1 MTRIFSKIILVSLI
15 FLPCLVLLS
24 CRSTSPLVHPDA
36 AETNRRAPD
45 VFDVC
50 LETSKGK
57 ISIEVHRDWSPHGA
71 DRFYNL
77 VRACYYDDTRFFR
90 VIQGRWAQFGING
103 DPKISN
109 AWRARTIADDPK
121 VESNARG
128 TVAYAFSVPNGRT
141 TQVFINLKDNR
152 RRMMPSSCPLEKLSK
167 AWKWPTRSMP
177 NTANQPA
184 VAFAAGSKVRFLK
197 RAIRICRSIS
207 QSLITSFGQRLL
219 TSRAARRPGATPGD
233 RTRSAHKNRAGITSS
248 STSRRWCR

>member
-24 CRSTSPLVHPDA
+24 CRSTSPLLVHPDA

-109 AWRARTIADDPK
+109 AWRARTIPDDPK

-141 TQVFINLKDNR
+141 TQLFINLKDNSATHDAEFVPFGKIVKGMEVADALNAEYGESAGGGIRGGKQGPLFEKGNSYLQEHFPKLDYIVRATVVDEPSRKETR
-152 RRMMPSSCPLEKLSK
+152 RD
-167 AWKWPTRSMP
+167 AW
-177 NTANQPA
+177 
-184 VAFAAGSKVRFLK
+184 
-197 RAIRICRSIS
+197 
-207 QSLITSFGQRLL
+207 
-219 TSRAARRPGATPGD
+219 
-233 RTRSAHKNRAGITSS
+233 
-248 STSRRWCR
+248 